1 MKKFIFL
8 FLSILSVI
16 GCVDAQPPARVVPV
30 VTGPSVYQASI
41 VSAYDEIPI
50 SVAYNTAFGSIP
62 FNTGAYVLT
71 SMGGTEFL
79 SVTWDDTGY
88 DETAPGEYTIF
99 GDFTGLGHL
108 TNPFLVRPTT
118 IVTVQPQSF
127 TENFTTSGSWLCPD
141 GVTQVY
147 VQCWGEGGTG
157 ASSGTVSK
165 LAGGG
170 GGAYAEATVSVTA
183 GNTYNYTVSATTLAP
198 LPSGADVVGID
209 GDNTTWNVTDVVAEG
224 GKGGG
229 LVNPGEG
236 GQAANSTG
244 TIKYSGGK
252 GSPNTAASRS
262 SSGGGGAGSNQ
273 DGQQGIV
280 VSGTSVTG
288 GIGGTVGG
296 GNGGNGSSGAG
307 LTGGDYGGGGS
318 GARNTAGGNNTRG
331 GPSGPGHI
339 TITYSGATTPP
350 PDPGNA
356 YVIWEIGQS
365 NILSPKTTNPPS
377 QYQGQQDTKMW
388 INSST
393 GFQPLEWGVNNNP
406 GGSTDGLG
414 PELSLCYTIAP
425 DAPGETYLTKKGQSG
440 TSMYTNWNVA
450 NNSTGRTAVT
460 QLIATLDY
468 LDGQGKDI
476 KQIIAVFRQGE
487 ADMPSTNPNGPS
499 GANVKAQYKEKYQNL
514 IKYTIDQVK
523 AAGYT
528 LSSSATKFYWIDL
541 NIDNTFG
548 PSIDVTFQSNVVSA
562 KSETITGFPTD
573 FPSYADEFT
582 GGYVISTV
590 GRTTSDGIHF
600 DTSSQ
605 ISNGL
610 DCAGVISIP

>member
-1 MKKFIFL
+1 MKRLLFL
-8 FLSILSVI
+8 FLSLLFA
-16 GCVDAQPPARVVPV
+16 CAEAQPTRVVPV

-41 VSAYDEIPI
+41 VSAYDQVPL

-62 FNTGAYVLT
+62 FQSSGYVLT
-71 SMGGTEFL
+71 STGGTESL
-79 SVTWDDTGY
+79 AITWDNTGY

-99 GDFTGLGHL
+99 GDYSSLGHL

-127 TENFTTSGSWLCPD
+127 TENFTTSGSWLCPN
-141 GVTQVY
+141 GVTEVY
-147 VQCWGEGGTG
+147 VQCWAEGGTG
-157 ASSGTVSK
+157 ASSGTISK

-183 GNTYNYTVSATTLAP
+183 GNTYNYVVSATTLAP
-198 LPSGADVVGID
+198 LPSGADVVGIN
-209 GDNTTWNVTDVVAEG
+209 GDNTTWNSTDVVAEG

-236 GQAANSTG
+236 GQAVNSTG

-288 GIGGTVGG
+288 GVGGSVGG
-296 GNGGNGSSGAG
+296 GAGGNGSSGAG
-307 LTGGDYGGGGS
+307 ITGNDWGGAGS

-350 PDPGNA
+350 PDPGDA
-356 YVIWEIGQS
+356 YVVWEIGQS
-365 NILSPKTTNPPS
+365 NILSPGNGSPGAPYT
-377 QYQGQQDTKMW
+377 GAQDSKIW

-393 GFQPLEWGVNNNP
+393 GFQSLEYGVNNNP
-406 GGSTDGLG
+406 GGSLTGLG
-414 PELSLCYTIAP
+414 PEISLMYTIAP

-487 ADMPSTNPNGPS
+487 ADMGSGNPNGPT
-499 GANVKAQYKEKYQNL
+499 GANVKAEYKDKYQDL
-514 IKYTIDQVK
+514 IKYTIDQVT

-528 LSSSATKFYWIDL
+528 LSSSDTKLYWIDV

-548 PSIDVTFQSNVVSA
+548 GAIDVTFQTDVVSA
-562 KSETITGFPTD
+562 KSETISGFPTD
-573 FPSYADEFT
+573 FPSYASKFT
-582 GGYVISTV
+582 AGYVVSTV
-590 GRTTSDGIHF
+590 GRTTIDGIHF
-600 DTSSQ
+600 NTASEVQ
-605 ISNGL
+605 IGL
-610 DCAGVISIP
+610 DCAALITIP